1 MVEGVS
7 LGSERR
13 AQGSF
18 ASDGK
23 PRSTLGPFVL
33 GVDLSSHRI
42 DFAKVDENENKV
54 IWSRCH
60 LDGKTAW
67 DRTLTIGNL
76 RSDGVTFDDVYLVA
90 VEAPY
95 GRGLAGTQAI
105 LNRVVG
111 AVAAVL
117 PPRLRTPSTCWIV
130 RPDEW
135 KRGLGLKAK
144 PTADDIAR
152 LLEPAQGRI
161 PDDQNARDAACL
173 ALWARDVNAQGIAA
187 ALNPPT
193 ERTAA

>member
-1 MVEGVS
+1 
-7 LGSERR
+7 L
-13 AQGSF
+13 
-18 ASDGK
+18 ASDGET
-23 PRSTLGPFVL
+23 RATLGPFVL
-33 GVDLSSHRI
+33 GVDLSSHCI
-42 DFAKVDENENKV
+42 DFAKVDENENQV

-95 GRGLAGTQAI
+95 GRGQAGTQAI

-144 PTADDIAR
+144 PTHQDVAR
-152 LLEPAQGRI
+152 LLRPQYDWEQI

-173 ALWARDVNAQGIAA
+173 ALWARDTNAAGIAA
-187 ALNPPT
+187 AL
-193 ERTAA
+193 AS